1 MKFNVTPARLP
12 AFFCGETGYAEA
24 MTDAG
29 EAFSITRPPL
39 PGAAGALVF
48 GSPHSGAIYP
58 DDMGAAADLSISS
71 LRSAEDA
78 LMAQLVADGPRHGA
92 PLIAGRFGRAYVDL
106 NRDPEELD
114 PALVEG
120 AQGPAGAKTAAG
132 YGVLPRLSGDGRPLY
147 DRRLT
152 AQEARRRIDT
162 AHRPYHQA
170 LGELMQA
177 ARARHGRAVLI
188 DWHSMPTRAAGVE
201 VVLGDRHGSACRA
214 RLTRRLRDLFQAA
227 GWRVSLN
234 LPYAGGWSTQVWGRP
249 EEGFEA
255 IQIEISRGLYLD
267 EATLKPNATFD
278 LTHRKLSRVIAALCA
293 EP

>member
-1 MKFNVTPARLP
+1 
-12 AFFCGETGYAEA
+12 

-29 EAFSITRPPL
+29 ENFSILRPPL
-39 PGAAGALVF
+39 PGATGALVF
-48 GSPHSGAIYP
+48 GSPHSGDVYP
-58 DDMGAAADLSISS
+58 EDLGAAPDLAVSS

-78 LMAQLVADGPRHGA
+78 LMAHLVADGPRHGA

-114 PALVEG
+114 PDLVEG
-120 AQGPAGAKTAAG
+120 APGPAGAKTAAG
-132 YGVLPRLSGDGRPLY
+132 YGVLPRLTGDGRPLY
-147 DRRLT
+147 DRRLSRAE
-152 AQEARRRIDT
+152 AQRRIEG
-162 AHRPYHQA
+162 AHLPYHQA
-170 LGELMQA
+170 LAELMQA
-177 ARARHGRAVLI
+177 AQDRHGRAVLI

-227 GWRVSLN
+227 GWRVALN

-249 EEGFEA
+249 EAGFEA

-267 EATLKPNATFD
+267 ETTQRPNATFD
-278 LTHRKLSRVIAALCA
+278 LTRRTLSRVIAALCA
-293 EP
+293 ERWAD